1 MNDEP
6 QIKNSISNAV
16 RQAYKNGEEDEQLEP
31 LVLCDKEGSHIGRIA
46 KGDSVIFYDIRGER
60 EIEITKAFVEKNFNI
75 FQVEKDLDLNFVTM
89 IEYDK
94 SLPVKVAFP
103 PQERLK
109 DTLSQVISRNGLN
122 QVKIVESEK
131 AIHLGYF
138 FNGKSNEV
146 LTGEERII
154 IPSFKDVKDHDE
166 RPEMK
171 IGEVTEAI
179 KSKLT
184 VHSTDLIVAN
194 LANVDVVGHIE
205 NEYAILKAVEAV
217 DRAVGEIV
225 KEAKKNGVLTLIT
238 ADHGTVESWLY
249 PDGSIDTGHTKSEV
263 PFIVVVP
270 KEELLQKISLREGGD
285 LADVSPTILEIL
297 NIEKPDVMTG
307 KSLFIGDPYTN
318 QTKKIRILLLI
329 LDGWGINNSDYGNL
343 IFKAHTPIMDDL
355 LKRCPSTTLTAS
367 GEPLGM
373 PTGTVGNSEVG
384 HLHLGAGR
392 KVLSDRAKIN
402 EAIEDKTFFE
412 NEAFLQAMRHAKTE
426 NKALHLLGIVSFY
439 SSHGS
444 IEHLK
449 ALMNLAKKEGVQE
462 LCIHAILGRR
472 GEKPESGA
480 IYVEDI
486 EMECEKLNIGSVVT
500 VIGRFWVLDRE
511 ENWERIEKSY
521 RTLVY
526 GEGKRITID

>member
-1 MNDEP
+1 MSRVNHIRYP
-6 QIKNSISNAV
+6 MTNAI

-31 LVLCDKEGSHIGRIA
+31 IVFCDKEGNPIGRIA

-60 EIEITKAFVEKNFNI
+60 EIEIARAFVEKNFKI
-75 FQVEKDLDLNFVTM
+75 FPVEKDLDFVTM

-94 SLPVKVAFP
+94 SLRVMVAFP
-103 PQERLK
+103 PEMRLK
-109 DTLSQVISRNGLN
+109 DTLSQVISKHGLK

-138 FNGKSNEV
+138 FNGKSNEPIN
-146 LTGEERII
+146 GEEKII
-154 IPSFKDVKDHDE
+154 VPSFKDLKDHDE

-171 IGEVTEAI
+171 IKEVTKTI
-179 KSKLT
+179 ISKLNDPN
-184 VHSTDLIVAN
+184 VDFILAN

-205 NEYAILKAVEAV
+205 NENAILKAVEAV

-225 KEAKKNGVLTLIT
+225 QEAENKDVLTLIT

-249 PDGSIDTGHTKSEV
+249 PDGAIDTGHTKSPV
-263 PFIVVVP
+263 PFIVVEP
-270 KEELLQKISLREGGD
+270 KEELQQKLSLRNGGN
-285 LADVSPTILEIL
+285 LTDVAPTILEIL
-297 NIEKPDVMTG
+297 EIDKPEVMTG
-307 KSLFIGDPYTN
+307 KSLLIGDPYKN
-318 QTKKIRILLLI
+318 QTEKRRILLLI
-329 LDGWGINNSDYGNL
+329 LDGWGINDSDYGNL
-343 IFKAHTPIMDDL
+343 ILKAHTPVMDDL
-355 LKRCPSTTLTAS
+355 LKRYPSSRLTAS

-373 PTGTVGNSEVG
+373 PPGTVGNSEVG

-392 KVLSDRAKIN
+392 MVLSDRARIN
-402 EAIEDKTFFE
+402 KAIEDRTFFE
-412 NEAFLQAMRHAKTE
+412 NEAFLEAIRGAKSN

-449 ALMNLAKKEGVQE
+449 ALMELSKIEGIEE
-462 LCIHAILGRR
+462 LYIHAILGRR

-480 IYVEDI
+480 IYI
-486 EMECEKLNIGSVVT
+486 EQIEKECEKLNIGSVVT

-521 RTLVY
+521 NAFVY